1 MGLFSFFK
9 RKSGTDQVS
18 KQDVNVE
25 VSTTAEQAE
34 KTSESSAT
42 NDENHVVT
50 AAIDTTPVVKSP
62 NESDAAATEHAD
74 DGITKEE
81 IEQAKQDLDKSLNKT
96 RFSFFERIAKA
107 VVGKS
112 KVDDEV
118 LDNLEEI
125 LVTSDVGV
133 ETTLKIIKR
142 IEERVARDKYVGTG
156 ELNRILREEIVALL
170 QENNSGDGSTFRI
183 PDEKKPYVIMVV
195 GVNGV
200 GKTTTIGKLAY
211 NFKRAGFKVVLGASD
226 TFRAAA
232 VDQLKIWADRV
243 GVSIVSQ
250 GMGAD
255 PASVAF
261 DTVKS
266 ALAQDADV
274 VIIDTA
280 GRLHNKVGLMNE
292 LSKIKKVCQKV
303 IPDAPHEVLLVLD
316 ASTGQNAIEQARQF
330 IAATEVNAIALT
342 KLDGT
347 AKGGVVI
354 GISDQFKI
362 PVKYIGVGEKK
373 ENLQIFDRKEFVD
386 SLFN

>member
-9 RKSGTDQVS
+9 KDKEAKEDLNKGL
-18 KQDVNVE
+18 
-25 VSTTAEQAE
+25 E
-34 KTSESSAT
+34 KTRSSVF
-42 NDENHVVT
+42 DRISK
-50 AAIDTTPVVKSP
+50 AI
-62 NESDAAATEHAD
+62 
-74 DGITKEE
+74 
-81 IEQAKQDLDKSLNKT
+81 
-96 RFSFFERIAKA
+96 
-107 VVGKS
+107 VGKS
-112 KVDDEV
+112 TVDDEV

-133 ETTLKIIKR
+133 DTTLKIIDR
-142 IEERVARDKYVGTG
+142 IQKRVARDKYLGTS
-156 ELNRILREEIVALL
+156 ELNKILKEEIASLL
-170 QENNSGDGSTFRI
+170 QENNSGDGSSFDL
-183 PDEKKPYVIMVV
+183 PEDKKPYVIMVV

-211 NFKRAGFKVVLGASD
+211 NFKMAGKKVVLGASD

-232 VDQLKIWADRV
+232 VDQLKIWADKV
-243 GVSIVSQ
+243 GVPIVSQ

-266 ALAQDADV
+266 AVAQGADV
-274 VIIDTA
+274 VLIDTA

-330 IAATEVNAIALT
+330 IAATEVNALALT

-362 PVKYIGVGEKK
+362 PVKYIGVGEKM
-373 ENLQIFDRKEFVD
+373 ENLQIFDRNEFVD
-386 SLFN
+386 SLFQ